1 MNERGPHSYA
11 KETTTTLAG
20 LATWEGELRLPGTC
34 CFDDLP
40 R

>member
-1 MNERGPHSYA
+1 MSERDPHSYA

-20 LATWEGELRLPGTC
+20 LAAWEDELRLPGARW
-34 CFDDLP
+34 FDDLP